1 MDSGETLK
9 LALTELL
16 SEIKHQ
22 ARMVRENNQKI
33 LNQQPQVKDDSF
45 SYMNNPEVT
54 KCFCYWT
61 LNSQDDD
68 PKFGAGSVF
77 GKDVKEEA
85 RRKKL
90 GITRK
95 VCK

>member
-1 MDSGETLK
+1 MITFMPTS
-9 LALTELL
+9 
-16 SEIKHQ
+16 SH
-22 ARMVRENNQKI
+22 
-33 LNQQPQVKDDSF
+33 
-45 SYMNNPEVT
+45 
-54 KCFCYWT
+54 
-61 LNSQDDD
+61 QDDD

-95 VCK
+95 VYDPEAQPWLMRVGGKGGRKYKVNIHLES

>member
-1 MDSGETLK
+1 
-9 LALTELL
+9 
-16 SEIKHQ
+16 
-22 ARMVRENNQKI
+22 MVRENNQKI
-33 LNQQPQVKDDSF
+33 LNQQPQVGSRKKKFAQVKLKS
-45 SYMNNPEVT
+45 P
-54 KCFCYWT
+54 
-61 LNSQDDD
+61 QDDD

-95 VCK
+95 VYDPEAQPWLMRVGGKGGRKYKVGTFVL